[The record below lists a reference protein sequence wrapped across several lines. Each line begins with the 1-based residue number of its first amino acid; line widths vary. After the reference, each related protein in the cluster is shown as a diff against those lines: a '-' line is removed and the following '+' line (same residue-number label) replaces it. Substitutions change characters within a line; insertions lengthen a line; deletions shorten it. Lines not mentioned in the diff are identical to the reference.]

1 MQNNNNYGPMMAEA
15 GAFALFGFALNFVER
30 FIFYAMEPDV
40 FVEEKK
46 YLRNNRETLRKN
58 FTK

>member
-1 MQNNNNYGPMMAEA
+1 MPNNDYRPMVAEA
-15 GAFALFGFALNFVER
+15 GAFALIGFALNLAER

-40 FVEEKK
+40 FVEEKA
-46 YLRNNRETLRKN
+46 YLRENFEILRTN